1 MRLPPVSAIQRGRR
15 MLTAKALQPRGWA
28 SWWAYPYT
36 VVLTLTALWLQLALR
51 AGEDPS
57 PMLMAFVV
65 SILLGTHAGGW
76 RTGMLATLLACLL
89 AAYCLLPPLHRPAI
103 GTTPGLWALVW
114 LGLSGAIAS
123 ALLAAARGSGTST
136 NPGAGEARFRAYV
149 DQAADAMFV
158 HDAAGRLTDV
168 NRQACVALGHT
179 REQLLRLD
187 LSQVMQ
193 GFDLPRA
200 RQAWQEMQPGQLLT
214 QQVRLRRRD
223 GSAFPAEV
231 RVGCI
236 ELDDQRSYLAMAR
249 DTTELHRMTRLYDAL
264 SQVNQAIVWSRNRQ
278 ELLDKTCEVLVRH
291 GKLHMAWVGWEDP
304 ATHRLVPA
312 AVFGDESAYVQS
324 VEVYSDDRPEGRGPS
339 GTAFRS
345 NRPYISNRML
355 DDPLVRL
362 WRADIER
369 RGFRSSA
376 SFPVRMGDEVCAVLS
391 VYSDEPEFFQ
401 DREIALLEETA
412 GDLSFTLDTLAR
424 EEQKQ
429 AADARARS
437 EKLFSDSMIDS
448 MPGIVYF
455 YDEAGTFLRWNKNFE
470 RASGYSAEEI
480 TGMRPLEFFAPE
492 DRALLQERIA
502 EVFAHGESSV
512 EAPFLSKSGAS
523 THYLFTGRRVVLEGK
538 ACLVGMGIDI
548 TERKRAEAAWREA
561 EERLEL
567 VVEHLGEGLVIAA
580 PDDSL
585 LHWNPESLRLL
596 GFTDL
601 HEARRRQREFGDI
614 FETSTLDGVRLDPAQ
629 WPLARTRR
637 GDPVE
642 GLELRVRRRDI
653 PWDRLISFNGRRVE
667 YGEGKYLAF
676 MTLNDITDRKQ
687 AERALL
693 ESHDELE
700 VRIAERTRDLQSAL
714 VAAEAADRVKSAFLA
729 TMSHELRTPL
739 NSIIGF
745 TGILLQEL
753 AGPLNE
759 EQTKQLG
766 MVRGSARHLLDLISD
781 VLDISKI
788 EAGQM
793 EVRNET
799 FDLHES
805 LEQVVASVRPM
816 AGKKQLSVAL
826 DIDPALREMTSDRRR
841 VEQVLLNLLN
851 NAIKFTERGGVALR
865 ARLLPATAA
874 ADGAARMAQ
883 VCMQIS
889 DTGIGIHADDL
900 QKLFQPFHQIDSGLT
915 RQHEGT
921 GLGLAICRRLSFLL
935 GGDIDASSIWG
946 EGSTFTV
953 TLPLN
958 RTGRT

>member
-1 MRLPPVSAIQRGRR
+1 
-15 MLTAKALQPRGWA
+15 MLSAKALRPRGWA

-36 VVLTLTALWLQLALR
+36 AAVTLAALWLQLALR
-51 AGEDPS
+51 TGADPS
-57 PMLMAFVV
+57 AMLMAFVV
-65 SILLGTHAGGW
+65 SILLATHAGGW
-76 RTGMLATLLACLL
+76 RAGLLATGLACLL
-89 AAYCLLPPLHRPAI
+89 AVYCLLPPLHRPAI

-123 ALLAAARGSGTST
+123 ALLAAARGSGTSAD
-136 NPGAGEARFRAYV
+136 PAAGQARFRAYV
-149 DQAADAMFV
+149 DQASDAMFV
-158 HDAAGRLTDV
+158 HDATGRLSDV

-187 LSQVMQ
+187 LSQIMQ

-200 RQAWQEMQPGQLLT
+200 RQSWQAMQPGHLLT

-236 ELDDQRSYLAMAR
+236 ELDDQRSYLSMAR
-249 DTTELHRMTRLYDAL
+249 DTTVRDAQQAELRRMTRLYDAL

-278 ELLDKTCEVLVRH
+278 DLLDKTCEVLVRH
-291 GKLHMAWVGWEDP
+291 GNLRMAWVGWEDP
-304 ATHRLVPA
+304 ATHRLAPVS
-312 AVFGDESAYVQS
+312 VFGDESAYVQS

-355 DDPLVRL
+355 DDPLVQP

-369 RGFRSSA
+369 RGLRSSA
-376 SFPVRMGDEVCAVLS
+376 SFPVRMGAAVCAVLN

-412 GDLSFTLDTLAR
+412 GDLSFALENLAS
-424 EEQKQ
+424 EERKQ

-448 MPGIVYF
+448 MPGVVYF
-455 YDEAGTFLRWNKNFE
+455 YDETGMFLRWNKNFE
-470 RASGYSAEEI
+470 RATGYSAEEI
-480 TGMRPLEFFAPE
+480 MRMRPSEFFAPE

-502 EVFAHGESSV
+502 EVFSYGESSV
-512 EAPFLSKSGAS
+512 EAPFLSKAGVS
-523 THYLFTGRRVVLEGK
+523 TYYLFTGRRIVLEGK
-538 ACLVGMGIDI
+538 TCLVGMGIDI
-548 TERKRAEAAWREA
+548 TERKRAETALREA
-561 EERLEL
+561 EKQFEL
-567 VVEHLGEGLVIAA
+567 IVEHLDEGLVIAS
-580 PDDSL
+580 PDASL
-585 LHWNPESLRLL
+585 LHWNPASLRLL
-596 GFTDL
+596 GFVSLD
-601 HEARRRQREFGDI
+601 EGRRRQREFDDI
-614 FETSTLDGVRLDPAQ
+614 FDMSTLDGVRLSPEQ
-629 WPLARTRR
+629 WPLARSRR
-637 GDPVE
+637 GELVE
-642 GLELRVRRRDI
+642 DLELRVLRRDM
-653 PWDRLISFNGRRVE
+653 PWDRLIRYNGRRVQ

-676 MTLNDITDRKQ
+676 MTLNDITDSKQ
-687 AERALL
+687 AERALRD
-693 ESHDELE
+693 SHEQLE
-700 VRIAERTRDLQSAL
+700 VLVGERTRDLRRAL
-714 VAAEAADRVKSAFLA
+714 VAAEAADRIKSAFLA

-799 FDLHES
+799 FDVHES
-805 LEQVVASVRPM
+805 LERVVASVRPM
-816 AGKKQLSVAL
+816 AQKKRLSLAL

-841 VEQVLLNLLN
+841 VEQILLNLLN
-851 NAIKFTERGGVALR
+851 NAIKFTERGGVHLR
-865 ARLLPATAA
+865 AWRLPATAA
-874 ADGAARMAQ
+874 ADGAARMAR
-883 VCMQIS
+883 VCMQVS
-889 DTGIGIHADDL
+889 DTGIGIRAEDL
-900 QKLFQPFHQIDSGLT
+900 QTLFQPFHQIDSGLT

-935 GGDIDASSIWG
+935 GGDIDASSTSG

-958 RTGRT
+958 RTDLT

>member
-1 MRLPPVSAIQRGRR
+1 MLSAES
-15 MLTAKALQPRGWA
+15 LQPRGWA

-36 VVLTLTALWLQLALR
+36 AAVTLAALWLQLATR
-51 AGEDPS
+51 AGEDPA

-65 SILLGTHAGGW
+65 SILLGIHAGGW

-89 AAYCLLPPLHRPAI
+89 AAYGPHRLAI
-103 GTTPGLWALVW
+103 GMTPGPWTLVW
-114 LGLSGAIAS
+114 LGLSGTIAS
-123 ALLAAARGSGTST
+123 ALLAAPRRSGTSA
-136 NPGAGEARFRAYV
+136 NPAAGEAQFRAYI
-149 DQAADAMFV
+149 DQATDAMLV

-168 NRQACVALGHT
+168 NPQACMALGHT
-179 REQLLRLD
+179 REQLLRLN
-187 LSQVMQ
+187 LSQVVQ

-200 RQAWQEMQPGQLLT
+200 RQVWQAMQPGQLLT
-214 QQVRLRRRD
+214 RQVQLRRQD
-223 GSAFPAEV
+223 GSDFPAEV

-236 ELDDQRSYLAMAR
+236 EIDGQRSYLAMAR
-249 DTTELHRMTRLYDAL
+249 DTTVRDAQQTELQRMTRLYDAL
-264 SQVNQAIVWSRNRQ
+264 SQVNQAIVWSRDRQ
-278 ELLDKTCEVLVRH
+278 DLLDKTCEVLVRH
-291 GKLHMAWVGWEDP
+291 GQLHMAWVGWEDP

-324 VEVYSDDRPEGRGPS
+324 VEVYSDDRPQGRGPS
-339 GTAFRS
+339 GMAFRG
-345 NRPYISNRML
+345 NRPYVSNRML
-355 DDPLVRL
+355 DDPLVRP
-362 WRADIER
+362 WRRDMDR

-376 SFPVRMGDEVCAVLS
+376 SFPVRMGGDVCAVLN

-412 GDLSFTLDTLAR
+412 GDLSFALDNLAR

-429 AADARARS
+429 AADASARS

-448 MPGIVYF
+448 MPGVVYF
-455 YDEAGTFLRWNKNFE
+455 YDETGRFLRWNRNFE

-480 TGMRPLEFFAPE
+480 MRMRPLEFFAAE

-523 THYLFTGRRVVLEGK
+523 TYYLFTGRRVVLGGRP
-538 ACLVGMGIDI
+538 CLVGMGIDI
-548 TERKRAEAAWREA
+548 TERKRAEAARREA

-567 VVEHLGEGLVIAA
+567 VVENLGEGLVIAA
-580 PDDSL
+580 PDASL

-596 GFTDL
+596 GFADL
-601 HEARRRQREFGDI
+601 HEGRRRQRELGDI
-614 FETSTLDGVRLDPAQ
+614 FEMSTLDGVRLSPEQ
-629 WPLARTRR
+629 WPLARTRC
-637 GDPVE
+637 GEPVE
-642 GLELRVRRRDI
+642 DLELRVRRRDM
-653 PWDRLISFNGRRVE
+653 PWDRLIRYNGRRVQ

-676 MTLNDITDRKQ
+676 MTLNDITDSKQ
-687 AERALL
+687 AERALRD
-693 ESHDELE
+693 SHGQLE
-700 VRIAERTRDLQSAL
+700 VLVGERTRDLRRAL
-714 VAAEAADRVKSAFLA
+714 IAAEAADRIKSAFLA

-805 LEQVVASVRPM
+805 IERVVASVRPM
-816 AGKKQLSVAL
+816 AEKKQLGVAL

-841 VEQVLLNLLN
+841 VEQILLNLLN
-851 NAIKFTERGGVALR
+851 NAIKFTERGSVSLR
-865 ARLLPATAA
+865 VRLLPVSAV
-874 ADGAARMAQ
+874 DGVAPRMRQ
-883 VCMQIS
+883 FCMQVS
-889 DTGIGIHADDL
+889 DTGIGILADDL

-921 GLGLAICRRLSFLL
+921 GLGLAICRRLSLLL
-935 GGDIDASSIWG
+935 GGDIHASSTWG
-946 EGSTFTV
+946 EGSTFAV

-958 RTGRT
+958 RTDRT